1 MRVRALPDDDVSW
14 ERSIAT
20 TCRKTLSG
28 NKKLFENY
36 KVDRIQGAYIVVK
49 VVTCGSYVVF

>member
-1 MRVRALPDDDVSW
+1 MRMRALPDDDVSW
-14 ERSIAT
+14 ERSIAI
-20 TCRKTLSG
+20 TCRKTLTG

-36 KVDRIQGAYIVVK
+36 IDRVQGAYIFVK

>member
-20 TCRKTLSG
+20 TCRKTLTE

-36 KVDRIQGAYIVVK
+36 IDRVQGVYIVVK